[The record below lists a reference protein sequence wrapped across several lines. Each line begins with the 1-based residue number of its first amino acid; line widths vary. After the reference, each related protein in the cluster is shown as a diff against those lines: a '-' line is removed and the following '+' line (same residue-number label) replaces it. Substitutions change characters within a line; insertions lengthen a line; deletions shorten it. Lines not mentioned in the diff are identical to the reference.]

1 VGGSQAAGSRVEPNF
16 PATGEAETM
25 EGVTSVPKA
34 ATALKNCR
42 KNSFAQTRGRT
53 GFVPILCQTA
63 PDMTTEPANSAAHRI
78 TGPHPAGDLA
88 VYLVHGL
95 DRCDAHQFDTLADAN
110 PEAGAQPTEP
120 HLTPGSV
127 SAWLQEAI
135 SGELLEQQH
144 IAPRLRFESRR
155 SRDQYATYFGSVDE
169 ESGVLLHQN

>member
-1 VGGSQAAGSRVEPNF
+1 
-16 PATGEAETM
+16 
-25 EGVTSVPKA
+25 
-34 ATALKNCR
+34 
-42 KNSFAQTRGRT
+42 
-53 GFVPILCQTA
+53 
-63 PDMTTEPANSAAHRI
+63 MTTEPANSAAHRI

-135 SGELLEQQH
+135 SSELLEQQH
-144 IAPRLRFESRR
+144 IAPASGSSPGVPATSMQHTSAAWTR
-155 SRDQYATYFGSVDE
+155 SRGCFSTRTEYQIDATPF
-169 ESGVLLHQN
+169 

>member
-1 VGGSQAAGSRVEPNF
+1 
-16 PATGEAETM
+16 
-25 EGVTSVPKA
+25 
-34 ATALKNCR
+34 
-42 KNSFAQTRGRT
+42 
-53 GFVPILCQTA
+53 
-63 PDMTTEPANSAAHRI
+63 MTTEPANSAAHRI

-95 DRCDAHQFDTLADAN
+95 DRCDAHQFDTL
-110 PEAGAQPTEP
+110 AGAQPTEP